1 MKYTHY
7 TLRTAK
13 VSPYGERRPFGA
25 VRGVAPEPLRRRPL
39 TGGVQHAENANLIV
53 GHVIDQDVI
62 SVRYQ
67 LACSRDAPYPAK
79 ARIIGEASGFLG
91 NQLV

>member
-1 MKYTHY
+1 VT
-7 TLRTAK
+7 
-13 VSPYGERRPFGA
+13 P
-25 VRGVAPEPLRRRPL
+25 RRPL

-62 SVRYQ
+62 SVRHQ
-67 LACSRDAPYPAK
+67 FACSRDAPYPAK
-79 ARIIGEASGFLG
+79 GGIVGKASGLLG